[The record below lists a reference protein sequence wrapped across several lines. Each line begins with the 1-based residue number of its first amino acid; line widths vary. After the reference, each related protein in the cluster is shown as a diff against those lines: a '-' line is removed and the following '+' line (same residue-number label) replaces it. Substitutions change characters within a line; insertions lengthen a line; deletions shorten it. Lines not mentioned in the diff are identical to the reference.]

1 MSKEPRPSGRGF
13 LEEVQLFSPSLL
25 RLMKPNVLLD
35 HIGCHFTAR
44 IVSLTRDVRDR
55 RDERDGLNG
64 EAWWFP
70 NCVPRNRL
78 FQFSKPLLRG
88 AAEVA
93 LYCAHRTTLILLND
107 PSKLACYLF
116 RDGG

>member
-1 MSKEPRPSGRGF
+1 MSKEPRPSGWGF

-25 RLMKPNVLLD
+25 HLMKPNVLLD
-35 HIGCHFTAR
+35 HIGSHFTAR

-70 NCVPRNRL
+70 NCAPRNRL
-78 FQFSKPLLRG
+78 FQFPKPLLRG

-93 LYCAHRTTLILLND
+93 LYCAHRTSTAYKKDSRYI
-107 PSKLACYLF
+107 F
-116 RDGG
+116 